1 MCWSVYVIQS
11 EIDGRLYKGMTQD
24 VSKRIR
30 MHNMGKVRSTKA
42 YRPWRLFFEEQCED
56 SLQARAREIFLK
68 TNLSKDTTDQGSGFL
83 ACASRES
90 LRVHEKS

>member
-56 SLQARAREIFLK
+56 SLQARAREKFLK
-68 TNLSKDTTDQGSGFL
+68 TSKGREFI
-83 ACASRES
+83 ES
-90 LRVHEKS
+90 L